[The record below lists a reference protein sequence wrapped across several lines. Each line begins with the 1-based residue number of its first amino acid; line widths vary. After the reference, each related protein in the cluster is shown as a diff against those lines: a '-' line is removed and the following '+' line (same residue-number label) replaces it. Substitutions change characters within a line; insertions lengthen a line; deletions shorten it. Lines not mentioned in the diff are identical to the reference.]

1 MRCFFSATV
10 GSKCSG
16 IDDVPRLGGYETPL
30 AIHHYPELQTI
41 CFTLAALT
49 MPRSYVILVL
59 SSIASAPKLKEVSFI
74 FTWMTLDEDVDMV
87 MNPLGWGQVDEQLR
101 RLAKQST
108 GEVTA
113 SFDFLTEPGW
123 TPRKD
128 ATGMG
133 FMQMF
138 RKYGVVK
145 LRSFGEDVATYR
157 PRT

>member
-1 MRCFFSATV
+1 MCCFFAATV

-16 IDDVPRLGGYETPL
+16 TDDVPRLGGYETPL
-30 AIHHYPELQTI
+30 AIQHYPELQTI
-41 CFTLAALT
+41 CFTIAALT
-49 MPRSYVILVL
+49 TPRSYVILVL

-74 FTWMTLDEDVDMV
+74 FTWMTLDGDVDIA
-87 MNPLGWGQVDEQLR
+87 MNPLGWGQVDEQLC

-108 GEVTA
+108 GQVTA

-128 ATGMG
+128 ATGMR
-133 FMQMF
+133 FMQRF
-138 RKYGVVK
+138 RKHGVMK

-157 PRT
+157 PRV